1 MNVYV
6 NASLEGWFLP
16 GKNLKSFPYTLKS
29 SFTLW
34 QTPTTVTN
42 KILDSEDRGLAYTEW
57 VMDQEEEAVL
67 EVYADDDVFGEG
79 DVISYKLLNISKE
92 HKEALEAWL
101 EEYKDWNIEWHSM

>member
-16 GKNLKSFPYTLKS
+16 DKNLKSFPYTLKS

-34 QTPTTVTN
+34 QTPESVTN
-42 KILDSEDRGLAYTEW
+42 NILDSEDRGLTYIKW
-57 VMDQEEEAVL
+57 VMEQEEEVVL
-67 EVYADDDVFGEG
+67 EVYADDVFEEGEFTG
-79 DVISYKLLNISKE
+79 YKISNIAKE
-92 HKEALEAWL
+92 HKEALEDWL